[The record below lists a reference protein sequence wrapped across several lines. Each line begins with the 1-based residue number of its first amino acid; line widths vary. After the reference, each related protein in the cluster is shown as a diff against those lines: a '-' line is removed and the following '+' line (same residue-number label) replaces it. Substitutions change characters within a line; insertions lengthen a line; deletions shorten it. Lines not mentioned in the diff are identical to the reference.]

1 MATIYAWT
9 GALSKRGELDDLPK
23 LVSFAQKLEAAC
35 IETLNQ
41 GIMTKDLVGLVAE
54 GTQTQAVN
62 SIDFIKAIRK
72 NLEAML

>member
-1 MATIYAWT
+1 
-9 GALSKRGELDDLPK
+9 LRKRGELDELSE
-23 LVSFAQKLEAAC
+23 LVAFADKLEAAC

-54 GTQTQAVN
+54 GTQTKAVN
-62 SIDFIKAIRK
+62 SIDFIKAIRQ